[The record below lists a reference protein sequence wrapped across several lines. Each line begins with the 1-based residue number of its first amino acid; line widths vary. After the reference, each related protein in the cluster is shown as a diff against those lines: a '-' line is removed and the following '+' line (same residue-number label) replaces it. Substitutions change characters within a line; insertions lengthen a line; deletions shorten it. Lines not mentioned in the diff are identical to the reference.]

1 MRREAMLETRF
12 DPPDRFEAAFD
23 QAHETAAGEAGAADF
38 GEPDYRPGLAVLL
51 QAMDYDARFTET
63 GRRIA
68 WGQVVTALAARARAT
83 AEMNKIPDLDA
94 LPVPRPLVIT
104 GIPRS
109 GTTALHRLLALDP
122 QFQGLQTWLTDA
134 PMPRPPREAWDAHPM
149 FQRAVR
155 ALEARFAATP
165 DLRAAH
171 NMIAEELEE
180 CIFILGHS
188 FCSNMWTS
196 GWTVPSYDAWWQ
208 AQSEAPAYRYAKR
221 VVQLIGSSDPRRRWL
236 LKNPG
241 HIDNLDLLFASY
253 PDACVVQTHRDP
265 AKAVPSLA
273 ALLVQLLRLLEGPDR
288 LELRARMLIR
298 RETAKW
304 AKAVRNAD
312 RVRERHAGQVMDVVH
327 ADFHADP
334 IGIVRRIYA
343 FAGLELTH
351 ATETA
356 MRQRAQEKPELSH
369 GAHRYDLADFGMSA
383 AEVRDEY
390 GDYVARYDLIEER
403 PA

>member
-1 MRREAMLETRF
+1 M
-12 DPPDRFEAAFD
+12 
-23 QAHETAAGEAGAADF
+23 
-38 GEPDYRPGLAVLL
+38 LAV
-51 QAMDYDARFTET
+51 
-63 GRRIA
+63 
-68 WGQVVTALAARARAT
+68 
-83 AEMNKIPDLDA
+83 
-94 LPVPRPLVIT
+94 
-104 GIPRS
+104 
-109 GTTALHRLLALDP
+109 DP

-134 PMPRPPREAWDAHPM
+134 PMPRPPRETWAAHPM
-149 FQRAVR
+149 FQRAVQ

-171 NMIAEELEE
+171 NMIADEIEE

-188 FCSNMWTS
+188 FRSNMWTS

-221 VVQLIGSSDPRRRWL
+221 VVQLVGSSQPDKRWL

-273 ALLVQLLRLLEGPDR
+273 ALLMQLVGLLEEPDD
-288 LELRARMLIR
+288 LPLRARMLGR

-312 RVRERHAGQVMDVVH
+312 RVRRDHGDQVMDVVH

-334 IGIVRRIYA
+334 LAVVRRIYD
-343 FAGLELTH
+343 FAGLELT
-351 ATETA
+351 APVEAA
-356 MRQRAQEKPELSH
+356 MRERAQAKPELAH

-383 AEVRDEY
+383 AEVREAF
-390 GDYVARYDLIEER
+390 GDYVQRYDLIEGGR
-403 PA
+403 A